1 MKNNL
6 IETLMGAIVLIVAG
20 LFFGFA
26 YKTSGAEKTDSYSYQ
41 ARFNRIDG
49 LFTGADVRMGGVKVG
64 VIKAAAILPESYLVS
79 VSFTVDKTI
88 KLPTDSSAE
97 IASDGLLG
105 GKYLSIVPGG
115 ADDFLAEGGQ
125 IMHTQSA
132 VNLESL
138 IGQLIFSNK
147 PKENQAAE

>member
-6 IETLMGAIVLIVAG
+6 IEILMGAVVLIVAG

-26 YKTSGAEKTDSYSYQ
+26 YKTSGIEKSDSYSYQ

-64 VIKAAAILPESYLVS
+64 VINSAKIIPETYLVL
-79 VSFTVDKTI
+79 VTFTVDKTV
-88 KLPTDSSAE
+88 KLPADSSAE

-105 GKYLSIVPGG
+105 GKYLSVVAGG
-115 ADDFLAEGGQ
+115 ADEFLPEGGQ

-147 PKENQAAE
+147 SKESQTEE

>member
-6 IETLMGAIVLIVAG
+6 IEILMGAVVLIVAG

-26 YKTSGAEKTDSYSYQ
+26 YKTSGIETSDSYSYQ

-64 VIKAAAILPESYLVS
+64 VINSTKIIPETYLVL
-79 VSFTVDKTI
+79 VTFTVDKTV
-88 KLPTDSSAE
+88 KLPADSSAE

-105 GKYLSIVPGG
+105 GKYLSVVAGG
-115 ADDFLAEGGQ
+115 ADEFLPEGGQ

-147 PKENQAAE
+147 SKESQTEE